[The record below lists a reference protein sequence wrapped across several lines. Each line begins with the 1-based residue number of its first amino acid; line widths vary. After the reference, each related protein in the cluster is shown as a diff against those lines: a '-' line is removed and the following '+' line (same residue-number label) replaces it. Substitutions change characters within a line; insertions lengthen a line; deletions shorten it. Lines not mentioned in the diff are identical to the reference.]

1 MAKEFHLEL
10 DDSINEIFDEASGNS
25 FLALRR
31 LRWSENS
38 DFRLDIRK
46 WFTNSD
52 GEEIAGKGVSFL
64 TEEGPANL
72 IEALLRNGYGDTLK
86 TLNGIKDRDDFLVS
100 VKQILEENNID
111 INLVE
116 LPTIDSIDGDYYDP
130 KSIL

>member
-10 DDSINEIFDEASGNS
+10 DDSVNEIFDEASGNS

-100 VKQILEENNID
+100 VKQILNENNID
-111 INLVE
+111 INSVE